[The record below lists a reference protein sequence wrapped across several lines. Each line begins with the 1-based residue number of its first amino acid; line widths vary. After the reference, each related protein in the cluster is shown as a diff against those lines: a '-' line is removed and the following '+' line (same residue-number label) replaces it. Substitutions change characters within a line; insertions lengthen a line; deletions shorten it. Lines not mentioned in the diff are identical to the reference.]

1 MLYNL
6 FMKKVELLSPAK
18 DKETAIAAIN
28 SGCDALYIGASDF
41 GARKAVGNSLEDI
54 KEIVEYAHKFY
65 VKVHVTIN
73 TILTDEE
80 LFQAKELIKKLY
92 EIGVDAII
100 VQDTGIFELAING
113 ELPPIALHASTQ
125 CNTRTLEK
133 AKFFDN
139 LGVSRVILAREMSL
153 EKIKEICE
161 NVNCEV
167 ETFVHGALCVS
178 YSGQCYLSASIGGRS
193 ANRGECAQPCR
204 KKYTLIDEEG
214 NILAKD
220 KHLLSLKDFNAS
232 EHLEKLID
240 TGVKSFKIEGRLKD
254 KNYVKN
260 VVNFYR
266 KEIDK
271 YALKTSSGKVF
282 TNFEPDV
289 NKTFNRGYTDYFLEK
304 RKNCF
309 NFETPKMTG
318 ESIGKVSKIG
328 KNYFEINTLINLN
341 SQDGLCF
348 FENGELTGFLVNKI
362 EGKRIFPNKM
372 PQISAGTEIFRNFD
386 SKFSKELENTE
397 FKRRIKVDFVFE
409 NGILSAIDED
419 KNEVKIQFLEN
430 ETPKNPQKML
440 ENFKNQLRKTGESDF
455 YTEKIS
461 INGDLPFLPISK
473 INDYRRKILALLME
487 ERLKNYP
494 MEVQKLL
501 RHTDFPQKTI
511 DYHGNVH
518 NRIAKSFYKNCDCE
532 VCEMGAESTKNFSN
546 KELMRTKHC
555 LKFAFNMCKSPKNLF
570 LIDEK
575 GKKYKLEFD
584 CKNCEMII
592 R

>member
-1 MLYNL
+1 MLNINSFQSLGTVDGPGVRFVVFMQGCNFKCKYCHNPETVYENKNNL
-6 FMKKVELLSPAK
+6 FTIEEIFKKVERFKNYIFDKGGVTFSGGEPLL
-18 DKETAIAAIN
+18 
-28 SGCDALYIGASDF
+28 
-41 GARKAVGNSLEDI
+41 
-54 KEIVEYAHKFY
+54 
-65 VKVHVTIN
+65 
-73 TILTDEE
+73 
-80 LFQAKELIKKLY
+80 QAKELIQKLY

-100 VQDTGIFELAING
+100 VQDMGIFELAING

-232 EHLEKLID
+232 KYLEKLID
-240 TGVKSFKIEGRLKD
+240 AGVKSFKIEGRLKD

-282 TNFEPDV
+282 TNFEPNV

-328 KNYFEINTLINLN
+328 KNY
-341 SQDGLCF
+341 
-348 FENGELTGFLVNKI
+348 
-362 EGKRIFPNKM
+362 
-372 PQISAGTEIFRNFD
+372 
-386 SKFSKELENTE
+386 
-397 FKRRIKVDFVFE
+397 
-409 NGILSAIDED
+409 
-419 KNEVKIQFLEN
+419 
-430 ETPKNPQKML
+430 
-440 ENFKNQLRKTGESDF
+440 
-455 YTEKIS
+455 
-461 INGDLPFLPISK
+461 
-473 INDYRRKILALLME
+473 
-487 ERLKNYP
+487 
-494 MEVQKLL
+494 
-501 RHTDFPQKTI
+501 
-511 DYHGNVH
+511 
-518 NRIAKSFYKNCDCE
+518 
-532 VCEMGAESTKNFSN
+532 
-546 KELMRTKHC
+546 
-555 LKFAFNMCKSPKNLF
+555 
-570 LIDEK
+570 LIDPVN
-575 GKKYKLEFD
+575 D
-584 CKNCEMII
+584 
-592 R
+592 